1 MRAIR
6 LHGPGDIRLEDVPI
20 PRLRPGTVMIK
31 VSHAGICGSDL
42 FLLRE
47 SPIPQEY
54 THPLTGERGPH
65 ILGHEFSG
73 LVTEVADDVVDIDA
87 GALVAVE
94 PILFDGSCAACR
106 RGDTNLCDANG
117 FIGIH
122 GWGGGMSEYVVVPA
136 DRVHVMPPELTP
148 ETAALIEP
156 LAVAWRSVSRS
167 WLRPGDTAL
176 ISGAG
181 PIGLA
186 LLLVA
191 KARGAGAIV
200 MSEPTASR
208 RAAADGFGAHAVVD
222 PIEDD
227 VVARVRAVT
236 GGQGVDVAFD
246 ASGAPTAME
255 AMFRALRRG
264 GTAVAVAASRPRVF
278 DDNVLMQKELA
289 YVGSYA
295 YAGDDFAQVVEA
307 VRSGAIDPEGFVS
320 TRVAL
325 NDAVELGFHALVTEP
340 GNHLKVLVQ
349 P

>member
-6 LHGPGDIRLEDVPI
+6 LHGPGDIRLEDVPL

-73 LVTEVADDVVDIDA
+73 LVTEVAGDVGDIDA

-136 DRVHVMPPELTP
+136 DRVHVMPPELTA

-167 WLRPGDTAL
+167 GLRPGDTAL

-200 MSEPTASR
+200 MSEPTAVSARCGRRLRRTRRRRSHRRRRGRSCSRAHGRSRCRRRVRCLRRANGDGSHVPCAPPRRHRGGGSRLPSASLRRQRPDAEGARVRRQLCLCGRRLRAGRRSGAQRRNRSR
-208 RAAADGFGAHAVVD
+208 RASC
-222 PIEDD
+222 
-227 VVARVRAVT
+227 R
-236 GGQGVDVAFD
+236 
-246 ASGAPTAME
+246 
-255 AMFRALRRG
+255 RAL
-264 GTAVAVAASRPRVF
+264 P
-278 DDNVLMQKELA
+278 
-289 YVGSYA
+289 
-295 YAGDDFAQVVEA
+295 
-307 VRSGAIDPEGFVS
+307 
-320 TRVAL
+320 
-325 NDAVELGFHALVTEP
+325 
-340 GNHLKVLVQ
+340 
-349 P
+349 